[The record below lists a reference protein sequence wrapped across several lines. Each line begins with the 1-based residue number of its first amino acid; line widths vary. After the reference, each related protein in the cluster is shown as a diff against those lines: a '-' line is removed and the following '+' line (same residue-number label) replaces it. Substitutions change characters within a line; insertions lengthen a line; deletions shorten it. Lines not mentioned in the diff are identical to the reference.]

1 MPVNVKTLS
10 DMIGKD
16 VFTQRG
22 VFAGRI
28 SDVHVNLGKFRIHSL
43 ALDVGKNSFLSNV
56 IGNKRGV
63 IIPYQYVESV
73 GDVVIIKHVNANMP
87 ASVAQPEPAQENA
100 SPFSMF

>member
-1 MPVNVKTLS
+1 MPVNVKTMS

-16 VFTQRG
+16 VFTTKG

-28 SDVHVNLGKFRIHSL
+28 SDVHLNLGKFRIHSL
-43 ALDVGKNSFLSNV
+43 VLDVGRNSFLSNV

-63 IIPYQYVESV
+63 IVPYPYVETV
-73 GDVVIIKHVNANMP
+73 GDVVIIKHVTANTP
-87 ASVAQPEPAQENA
+87 APVVPEPAQTETA

>member
-1 MPVNVKTLS
+1 MPVNVKTMS

-28 SDVHVNLGKFRIHSL
+28 SDVHINLGKFRIHSL

-63 IIPYQYVESV
+63 IVPYQYVESV
-73 GDVVIIKHVNANMP
+73 GDVVIIKHVNAQAP
-87 ASVAQPEPAQENA
+87 APVATPAQEENS